1 MSSILLYSDFRPDVS
16 KVVDDEMLRL
26 LSGKACKIGYIPSD
40 SDVKRRYFAKVLEHY
55 SVLGISDVV
64 YFDLGEEFDS
74 ANIPAL
80 LCSDLIHLSG
90 GDPERFMDL
99 ISRRN
104 FGEHLR
110 SFLKRGGVLLGVSAG
125 AMILSRS
132 LGLLAI
138 DEPLKSGG
146 KNKSSPKVQGGL
158 RLLDFEFYPHF
169 HGDESTAKKL
179 AHYARTQKTTVYAC
193 DDSAGLL
200 VENGIVL
207 SLGAVTRFN
216 P

>member
-1 MSSILLYSDFRPDVS
+1 
-16 KVVDDEMLRL
+16 
-26 LSGKACKIGYIPSD
+26 
-40 SDVKRRYFAKVLEHY
+40 
-55 SVLGISDVV
+55 
-64 YFDLGEEFDS
+64 
-74 ANIPAL
+74 
-80 LCSDLIHLSG
+80 
-90 GDPERFMDL
+90 
-99 ISRRN
+99 
-104 FGEHLR
+104 
-110 SFLKRGGVLLGVSAG
+110 
-125 AMILSRS
+125 MILSRS

>member
-16 KVVDDEMLRL
+16 KVVDDQLLRL
-26 LSGKACKIGYIPSD
+26 LSGRGCRVGYIPSD
-40 SDVKRRYFAKVLEHY
+40 SDLKRRYFAKVVEHY

-74 ANIPAL
+74 ANISAL
-80 LCSDLIHLSG
+80 LSSDVIHLSG
-90 GDPERFMDL
+90 GDPVRFLEL
-99 ISRRN
+99 IHRRN

-110 SFLKRGGVLLGVSAG
+110 SFQTRGGVLLGVSAG

-138 DEPLKSGG
+138 DLPAKSGG
-146 KNKSSPKVQGGL
+146 KNQNLPRPKGGL

-169 HGDESTAKKL
+169 QGDEQTAKRL
-179 AHYARTQKTTVYAC
+179 AHYARTQKTAVYAC

-200 VENGIVL
+200 VENGIVVP
-207 SLGAVTRFN
+207 LGEVARFD